1 MPRLSSDGTE
11 ALATLG
17 CPNAIGISA
26 LSLSPTNL
34 SPSRLERVQAP
45 EVALIAD
52 GVLAIEPDQNF
63 TEEVCRIADA
73 AFVED

>member
-1 MPRLSSDGTE
+1 MVTRVG
-11 ALATLG
+11 ALLWCIRHPIQHSVTK
-17 CPNAIGISA
+17 
-26 LSLSPTNL
+26 NL

-73 AFVED
+73 TFVED